1 MQELN
6 TKIPEFEKQIWLNE
20 ELAIKGIY
28 LRSKIIKK
36 EVTGTGD
43 FTIECGFPPKIVM
56 ASCQSSDD
64 CSDWC
69 SDFSLSFSIRKYNNA
84 WLFSS
89 SESVNL
95 INMNSIVA
103 NVDRRIP
110 NGFIINVSS
119 FSGWNKNIYFT
130 CLS

>member
-1 MQELN
+1 MQEV
-6 TKIPEFEKQIWLNE
+6 TPTIPDFKKQEWLNE
-20 ELAIKGIY
+20 ELAVKGIY
-28 LRSKIIKK
+28 LRSKVVKK
-36 EVTGTGD
+36 EVTTTWNI
-43 FTIECGFPPKIVM
+43 TINCWFPPKIIM

-64 CSDWC
+64 CSDWW

-95 INMNSIVA
+95 INIWSMVA
-103 NVDRRIP
+103 NVEKRL
-110 NGFIINVSS
+110 NNWFIINVSS
-119 FSGWNKNIYFT
+119 FSGWTKNIYFT